1 MTPLSVG
8 AQNKAE
14 TRAAKVV
21 APTKRSSDAP
31 VVPGVVVV
39 VVPVEVLVPA
49 FEHETPDLA
58 VNFASAKFA
67 V

>member
-1 MTPLSVG
+1 VTPLAVG

-31 VVPGVVVV
+31 FVPGVV

-49 FEHETPDLA
+49 FEHETPALA

-67 V
+67 E

>member
-1 MTPLSVG
+1 MTPLAVG

-31 VVPGVVVV
+31 FVPGV